1 MEEDITYEPAGN
13 GDKGETLYTRMFVV
27 RDCTARQLTE
37 LALFMEGK
45 GIDYDRI
52 EEEDVPMCKTI
63 VRETAKALECAINE
77 LDKADPGD
85 SVARNRKRID
95 KILLAKWNKKLDE
108 LE

>member
-1 MEEDITYEPAGN
+1 MEEHTRYEPAGRK
-13 GDKGETLYTRMFVV
+13 DEALYTRIFVV
-27 RDCTARQLTE
+27 RDCTERQLTE

-63 VRETAKALECAINE
+63 VRETAKALECAIRE
-77 LDKADPGD
+77 LDKAAPGD
-85 SVARNRKRID
+85 SVAQDRKRLD

>member
-1 MEEDITYEPAGN
+1 MEEHTRYEPAGRK
-13 GDKGETLYTRMFVV
+13 DEALYTRMFVV
-27 RDCTARQLTE
+27 RDCTERQLTE
-37 LALFMEGK
+37 LALFMEDK

-63 VRETAKALECAINE
+63 VRETAKALEHAIGL

-85 SVARNRKRID
+85 AVAQNRKRLY
-95 KILLAKWNKKLDE
+95 KILLAKWNKKLEE